1 MWLDQHQLQIKKIK
15 SEMLLG
21 NGHGVKK
28 KRLIMTPMSH
38 QLTVKSGII
47 KCDDWF
53 MLVLNHTEG

>member
-1 MWLDQHQLQIKKIK
+1 
-15 SEMLLG
+15 MLLG

-28 KRLIMTPMSH
+28 KKRLIMTRMSH